1 MKNTKKN
8 NTTTDTKKKNTA
20 TDAKKNNTVS
30 NTKKSAQ
37 KITVSKAKGS
47 DIVKGSKSK
56 KQKTPEQLK
65 ASYEKRKKISIILAR
80 IVWIAQVALSGLVL
94 YFANTSKLVPSKYMI
109 PGTILV
115 IVLALMTLA
124 WTMHFLRKHQ
134 IRFYTG
140 LAVSLIVCIL
150 CGAGSYYLHT
160 GVSTMKKISGASKET
175 TKFGVYVLKDNK
187 AEKITDAKSY
197 TFGIL
202 ASLDREK
209 TDIVI
214 TDINKD
220 LKNSSSKSI
229 KTREYTD
236 MLTMSKALLDK
247 ETKAMIMNE
256 SYVQSIAETEGY
268 EDFQDKVKEIATY
281 DVSTEA
287 KAASEDAAADGVFTM
302 YVSGIDTRGGM
313 TQSSRSDSN
322 ILAVINTK
330 THQILLISTPRDY
343 YVETSVSKGQKDKL
357 THAGIYGVECS
368 MKTLE
373 KIYDTGIDYYFRVNF
388 GGFQEII
395 KALGGVTVHSDY
407 TFNSNQTTEKTY
419 HFKEGDN
426 YMDAEAALAFA
437 RERYAVPQGDIQ
449 RGRDQMYVIQAILN
463 KMMSPAMLKNYSGLM
478 KSIEGSFETSLP
490 YDIISK
496 LVSDQL
502 DSGAGWDIQTY
513 AVTGTGASKTTY
525 SAPSSHAYVMIPDQ
539 ATVDLAKTYIND
551 VLADKT
557 VTVNPDDAKK
567 TTDTK
572 SSKNTVTE
580 PQ

>member
-1 MKNTKKN
+1 
-8 NTTTDTKKKNTA
+8 
-20 TDAKKNNTVS
+20 
-30 NTKKSAQ
+30 
-37 KITVSKAKGS
+37 
-47 DIVKGSKSK
+47 
-56 KQKTPEQLK
+56 
-65 ASYEKRKKISIILAR
+65 
-80 IVWIAQVALSGLVL
+80 
-94 YFANTSKLVPSKYMI
+94 
-109 PGTILV
+109 
-115 IVLALMTLA
+115 
-124 WTMHFLRKHQ
+124 
-134 IRFYTG
+134 
-140 LAVSLIVCIL
+140 
-150 CGAGSYYLHT
+150 
-160 GVSTMKKISGASKET
+160 MKKISGASKET
-175 TKFGVYVLKDNK
+175 TKFGVYVLKDDK
-187 AEKITDAKSY
+187 AEKITDAKSH
-197 TFGIL
+197 TFGTL

-220 LKNSSSKSI
+220 LENSSGKSI

-256 SYVQSIAETEGY
+256 GYVQSIAEAEGY

-281 DVSTEA
+281 EVSTEA
-287 KAASEDAAADGVFTM
+287 KAASGDVAADGVFTM
-302 YVSGIDTRGGM
+302 FVSGIDTRGSM

-322 ILAVINTK
+322 ILAVVNTN
-330 THQILLISTPRDY
+330 THQILLVSTPRDY
-343 YVETSVSKGQKDKL
+343 YVETSMSKGQKDKL

-373 KIYDTGIDYYFRVNF
+373 KIYDTDINYYFRVNF

-407 TFNSNQTTEKTY
+407 AFNSNQTTEKTY

-490 YDIISK
+490 YDTISK
-496 LVSDQL
+496 LVSDEL
-502 DSGAGWDIQTY
+502 DSGASWDIQTY
-513 AVTGTGASKTTY
+513 AVTGTDASKTTY

-539 ATVDLAKTYIND
+539 AIVDLAKTYINN

-567 TTDTK
+567 STDTK